1 MPVPN
6 TNASHDFIFAK
17 LHGLWANAVKGDV
30 LDKLLRSGTPE
41 SLQRNLHAFGL
52 DMPSREDFNKELMA
66 REIGFLDRTARLL
79 DNAAAEFYRALI
91 AKTYYSNLKTM
102 LHYRFFPEREAE
114 VFWLLIEAPGLP
126 SFNAEQLLEVS
137 GTQAFIEQ
145 LPISSGMTS
154 EALADVV
161 LALEKDKEIM
171 AAECALDR
179 MCYANILAH
188 AATVPIDMRAT
199 CMELVECEID
209 ITNICMLLRNVKT
222 YKLDGKRLER
232 LWLRGGSQLSPE
244 QLSQLATAESVQKVV
259 SLLPK
264 LYGNMLE
271 PLKDSALFHSEN
283 RLWNHLYGL
292 AAKAFRDF
300 DNEALSIAAFPFL
313 VHFEALNIGRVYE
326 AVHFGIPTRD
336 MQDMMIGA

>member
-1 MPVPN
+1 MPVSN

-17 LHGLWANAVKGDV
+17 LHGLWANAVKGDA

-41 SLQRNLHAFGL
+41 ALQRNLHAFGL
-52 DMPSREDFNKELMA
+52 DMPSREEFNKELLA

-79 DNAAAEFYRALI
+79 DEAAAEFYRSLI

-102 LHYRFFPEREAE
+102 LHYRFFPEREAD
-114 VFWLLIEAPGLP
+114 VSWLLIDAPGLP
-126 SFNAEQLLEVS
+126 SFKAEQLLEAT
-137 GTQAFIEQ
+137 GTKAFIAQ
-145 LPISSGMTS
+145 LPLSSGMTA
-154 EALADVV
+154 EALSNIII
-161 LALEKDKEIM
+161 ALEKDKDIM

-179 MCYANILAH
+179 MCYANILTH
-188 AATVPIDMRAT
+188 ASAVPLDMRAT
-199 CMELVECEID
+199 CKELVECEID
-209 ITNICMLLRNVKT
+209 ITNICMLLRNIKT

-232 LWLRGGSQLSPE
+232 LWLQGGAQLSLA
-244 QLSQLATAESVQKVV
+244 QLSQLATAESIPKVV
-259 SLLPK
+259 ELLPK

-271 PLKDSALFHSEN
+271 PLKETALYHSEN

>member
-17 LHGLWANAVKGDV
+17 LHGLWANAVKGDA
-30 LDKLLRSGTPE
+30 LDKLLRSGTPDA
-41 SLQRNLHAFGL
+41 LQRNLHAFGL
-52 DMPSREDFNKELMA
+52 DAPTREEFNKGLMA
-66 REIGFLDRTARLL
+66 RELGFLDRIARLL
-79 DNAAAEFYRALI
+79 DNDAAEFYRSLI

-102 LHYRFFPEREAE
+102 LHYRFFPEREAD
-114 VFWLLIEAPGLP
+114 VSWMLLEAPGLP
-126 SFNAEQLLEVS
+126 SFNAEQLLEADS
-137 GTQAFIEQ
+137 TKAFIAQ
-145 LPISSGMTS
+145 LPLSSGMTA
-154 EALADVV
+154 EALAEII
-161 LALEKDKEIM
+161 LALEKDKDIM

-188 AATVPIDMRAT
+188 AAAVPMDMRAT
-199 CMELVECEID
+199 CKELVECEID
-209 ITNICMLLRNVKT
+209 ITNICMLLRNIKT

-232 LWLRGGSQLSPE
+232 LWLQGGTLLSPE
-244 QLSQLATAESVQKVV
+244 RLSQLAMAESVPKVV
-259 SLLPK
+259 PLLPK
-264 LYGNMLE
+264 LYGNMLD
-271 PLKDSALFHSEN
+271 PLKDTALFHSEN

-313 VHFEALNIGRVYE
+313 VHFEALNIGRVFE

>member
-1 MPVPN
+1 MPAPN

-17 LHGLWANAVKGDV
+17 LHGLWANAVKGDA

-41 SLQRNLHAFGL
+41 ALQRNLHAFGL
-52 DMPSREDFNKELMA
+52 DSPTREEFNKGLLA

-79 DNAAAEFYRALI
+79 DSAAAEYYRALI

-102 LHYRFFPEREAE
+102 LHYRFFPEREAD
-114 VFWLLIEAPGLP
+114 VSWLLIDAPGLP
-126 SFNAEQLLEVS
+126 FFNAELLLEATS
-137 GTQAFIEQ
+137 TKAFIAQ
-145 LPISSGMTS
+145 LPLSSGMTA
-154 EALADVV
+154 EALAEVV

-188 AATVPIDMRAT
+188 AEAAPVDMRAT
-199 CMELVECEID
+199 CKELVKCEID

-232 LWLRGGSQLSPE
+232 LWLQGGAQLSPE
-244 QLSQLATAESVQKVV
+244 QLSQLATAASVPKVV
-259 SLLPK
+259 PLLPK

-271 PLKDSALFHSEN
+271 PLKETALYHSEN
-283 RLWNHLYGL
+283 RLWNHLYGQ

-326 AVHFGIPTRD
+326 GVHFGIPTRD